1 MSTNNCN
8 HDQPCGCNNDEL
20 TTLPDPCD
28 TTECVGEECDQIINC
43 DCVRYDGVP
52 IPEINA
58 EPGDSLCSILTGL
71 VDLILDAGGVP
82 GAQGERGEEGEVGP
96 QGPIGLTG
104 PQGPAGPIGPQGNQG
119 EQGEQG
125 EVGPQGEQGVRGRA
139 GLAYFPA
146 EVDSGWLD
154 LNGFNHY
161 NTSVSGLAKPQVR
174 RIGRNLYFKGF
185 VVIPLSS
192 DDGDTVINIT
202 TTDVDNKNKYY
213 ENQRFTQVYTNTGG
227 CNIVLGGALQFNRN
241 TSVIPSLIS
250 AGLPTGLPTIDSSF
264 SRRNFIINR
273 RVRNADDDT
282 VSVNLTSVVS
292 VFLSS
297 SGILSVQAQEDLEY
311 NEPDNSSGL
320 GSNLSRLLVTHSTAG
335 EYLHDLK
342 TTNIFS
348 GTSDGGSTQDIV
360 LGVDVETGDPVSP
373 ITIDAGQIEQLGG
386 FEFQLD
392 GFMLTLAKVENATIG
407 TAPTQVRV
415 TDTTI
420 TVNAYSITTLG
431 EGTPF
436 QKGICWAVSPITP
449 TVNEDYLLSPGT
461 TLSIGGSLTVTGL
474 QPNTSYTFRSFV
486 VTESGI
492 HYSNSSLVMTTT
504 A

>member
-71 VDLILDAGGVP
+71 VDLIVDAGGVP
-82 GAQGERGEEGEVGP
+82 GSQGERGDEGIEGP

-104 PQGPAGPIGPQGNQG
+104 PQGPAGPIGPIGLKGDQGD
-119 EQGEQG
+119 QG

-146 EVDSGWLD
+146 EVDSGWVD
-154 LNGFNHY
+154 LNGFDHY
-161 NTSVSGLAKPQVR
+161 NTSVSGVEKPQVR

-192 DDGDTVINIT
+192 NTGSARINIT
-202 TTDVDNKNKYY
+202 TGDSASKNKYY
-213 ENQRFTQVYTNTGG
+213 EDERFTQVYTGSGG
-227 CNIVLGGALQFNRN
+227 CTVDANNGDLQFNLGS
-241 TSVIPSLIS
+241 SVIPSSLTS
-250 AGLPTGLPTIDSSF
+250 GLPARDSSF
-264 SRRNFIINR
+264 TRRNVLINR
-273 RVRNADDDT
+273 RVRNAANST

-292 VFLSS
+292 IFLSS
-297 SGILSVQAQEDLEY
+297 SGILTVQAQQDIEQ
-311 NEPDNSSGL
+311 NNPANTRGL
-320 GSNLSRLLVTHSTAG
+320 GSNLSRLLVTKTTAG
-335 EYLHDLK
+335 DYLHDLR
-342 TTNIFS
+342 TTNIFTQGNGPGDL
-348 GTSDGGSTQDIV
+348 GTNTLEV
-360 LGVDVETGDPVSP
+360 NVEADDPVSP
-373 ITIDAGQIEQLGG
+373 ISIDAGQIEQLGG

-392 GFMLTLAKVENATIG
+392 GFMLTLPKVGNATISG
-407 TAPTQVRV
+407 SPTLVSK
-415 TDTTI
+415 TSTTI
-420 TVNAYSITTLG
+420 TVNAQSISG
-431 EGTPF
+431 YGNGTPF
-436 QKGICWAVSPITP
+436 QKGVCWAESPITP
-449 TVNEDYLLSPGT
+449 SVNEDYVLSTATGT
-461 TLSIGGSLTVTGL
+461 SIGNLTATGL
-474 QPNTSYTFRSFV
+474 QPSTTYTFRGFV

-492 HYSNSSLVMTTT
+492 HYSASSATITTN

>member
-28 TTECVGEECDQIINC
+28 TTDCTGEECDQIINC

-58 EPGDSLCSILTGL
+58 EPGDSLCSILTGV
-71 VDLILDAGGVP
+71 VDLITSAGGVP
-82 GAQGERGEEGEVGP
+82 GSQGERGDEGIEGP
-96 QGPIGLTG
+96 EGPIGLTG
-104 PQGPAGPIGPQGNQG
+104 PQGPDGPIGPQGNQG

-154 LNGFNHY
+154 LNGFDHY

-174 RIGRNLYFKGF
+174 RIGRNLYFKGY

-202 TTDVDNKNKYY
+202 TINVNNKNKYY
-213 ENQRFTQVYTNTGG
+213 EDQRFTRVYSNTGG
-227 CNIVLGGALQFNRN
+227 CSIVAGGALQFNKN
-241 TSVIPSLIS
+241 TSVIPSSLS
-250 AGLPTGLPTIDSSF
+250 VGLPAIDSSF
-264 SRRNFIINR
+264 SRRNFIISR
-273 RVRNADDDT
+273 RVRNAADNT
-282 VSVNLTSVVS
+282 VSVHLTSVVS

-297 SGILSVQAQEDLEY
+297 SGILSVQAQEDIEY

-320 GSNLSRLLVTHSTAG
+320 GSNLSRLLVTQTTAG
-335 EYLHDLK
+335 HYLHDLR
-342 TTNIFS
+342 TTNIFTQGNGPGDL
-348 GTSDGGSTQDIV
+348 GTNT
-360 LGVDVETGDPVSP
+360 LEVDVETDDPVSP

-392 GFMLTLAKVENATIG
+392 GFMLTLPKVVNATISG
-407 TAPTQVRV
+407 SPTLVSK
-415 TDTTI
+415 TSTTI
-420 TVNAYSITTLG
+420 TVNAQNISGYG
-431 EGTPF
+431 NGTVF
-436 QKGICWAVSPITP
+436 QKGVCWAESPITP
-449 TVNEDYLLSPGT
+449 SVNEDYVLST
-461 TLSIGGSLTVTGL
+461 AVVVASIGNLTATGL
-474 QPNTSYTFRSFV
+474 QPSTTYTFRGFV

-492 HYSNSSLVMTTT
+492 HYSASSATITTDS
-504 A
+504 